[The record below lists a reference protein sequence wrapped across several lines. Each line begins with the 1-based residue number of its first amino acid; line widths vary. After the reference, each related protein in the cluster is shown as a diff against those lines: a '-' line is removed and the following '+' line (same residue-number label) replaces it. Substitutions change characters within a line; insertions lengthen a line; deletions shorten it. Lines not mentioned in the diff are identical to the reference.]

1 MLHKEVQTL
10 KAELHTLTSNFKSV
24 LSVRAKIDFLQKS
37 LKVKKKEMQQLK
49 TKKNEIEERIIHFEE
64 EI

>member
-24 LSVRAKIDFLQKS
+24 LSVKAEIEFMQIS
-37 LKVKKKEMQQLK
+37 VKDMKEEMQQLK
-49 TKKNEIEERIIHFEE
+49 TKKIYRYGRKNKTC
-64 EI
+64 